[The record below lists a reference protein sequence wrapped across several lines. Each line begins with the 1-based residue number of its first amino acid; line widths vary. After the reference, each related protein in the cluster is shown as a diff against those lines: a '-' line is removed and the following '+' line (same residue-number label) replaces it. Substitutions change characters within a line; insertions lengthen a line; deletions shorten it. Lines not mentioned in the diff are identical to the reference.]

1 MPEDTVT
8 IIQEFTKP
16 EHATF
21 KCDCG
26 EFELEESE
34 VHAGYAASMLHIKL
48 YHDGKGGVQSNRQ
61 AF

>member
-1 MPEDTVT
+1 MPEDTFT
-8 IIQEFTKP
+8 ITQEFTKP
-16 EHATF
+16 GHATF

-26 EFELEESE
+26 EWELEESE

-48 YHDGKGGVQSNRQ
+48 VHEGKGGVNSTRP